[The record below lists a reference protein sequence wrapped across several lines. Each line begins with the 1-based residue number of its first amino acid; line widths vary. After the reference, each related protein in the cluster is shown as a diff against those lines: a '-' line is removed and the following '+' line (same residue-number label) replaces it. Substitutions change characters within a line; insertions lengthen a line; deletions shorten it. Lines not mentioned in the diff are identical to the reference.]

1 LPYVRPLKVALCH
14 PAGSAARVLRF
25 ALPRLLDVLSPLY
38 NPRKKR
44 APRGAAE
51 LLNEIR
57 PAA

>member
-1 LPYVRPLKVALCH
+1 M
-14 PAGSAARVLRF
+14 STAARRQLQRRARRYHARFLRF
-25 ALPRLLDVLSPLY
+25 ALPCLPYVLPPFD
-38 NPRKKR
+38 NPRKKC

>member
-1 LPYVRPLKVALCH
+1 M
-14 PAGSAARVLRF
+14 STAARRESQRLERRYRARFLRF
-25 ALPRLLDVLSPLY
+25 ALPRLLDVLSSLY
-38 NPRKKR
+38 NSRKKR